1 MTMAKEKIIGIVGGV
16 GPKAGVH
23 LYNEI
28 INLTK
33 ANIDQDHLSVAL
45 LSYSK
50 YIVDRTA
57 FIEGKININPG
68 KYIAKV
74 IIDLERVGAEVIG
87 IACNTSY
94 TPMIFNEIV
103 SELIK
108 YKCKVHIVNMPF
120 ETCLAIKNKYK
131 LAKRIGLLATN
142 GTYKSNLYSN
152 LLESF
157 GFEMVIPSTDFQNN
171 VVHKMIYQPTYGI
184 KANPNKITTK
194 VEDLFSLAI
203 DYYKKYKV
211 DTLILGCTEF
221 STIIEKLSW
230 KYKKIDFI
238 DSSKVLANALIRE
251 ALKEC

>member
-1 MTMAKEKIIGIVGGV
+1 MIKEKIIGIVGGV
-16 GPKAGVH
+16 GPKAGVY
-23 LYNEI
+23 LYNEL

-33 ANIDQDHLSVAL
+33 AKNDQDHLSVAL

-68 KYIAKV
+68 EYIAKV
-74 IIDLERVGAEVIG
+74 IIHLECVGAEVIG

-94 TPMIFNEIV
+94 TPVIFNKII
-103 SELIK
+103 SELEK
-108 YKCKVHIVNMPF
+108 KQCKVHIVNMPF

-131 LAKRIGLLATN
+131 FTKRIGLLATN
-142 GTYKSNLYSN
+142 GTYQSNIYDN
-152 LLESF
+152 LLKSF
-157 GFEMVIPSTDFQNN
+157 GFEMVMPNAEFQNN
-171 VVHKMIYQPTYGI
+171 VIHKMIYQPKYGI

-194 VEDLFSLAI
+194 VENLFSLAVN
-203 DYYKKYKV
+203 YYKKHKV

-251 ALKEC
+251 ALKEY